1 MYFKL
6 MKNKALF
13 YLYPKVSTLPHC
25 TKQIVDSNIGG

>member
-6 MKNKALF
+6 MKNSALF
-13 YLYPKVSTLPHC
+13 YLYPKASGLPHG